1 MVRRSSRVA
10 KIAATTT
17 KNENKNEK
25 KKKPSRKKNKKKKKK
40 TNVAEPIVQRGAW
53 ILNKPEFR
61 TSLTSTLSPMN
72 EVVDEEGDSFP
83 SSNKKLRRL
92 ISNATK
98 NVYGKSLFF
107 QNNDNSNS
115 DSSDSD
121 DNEEDDSNKIVDNST
136 AKLLKKSNFALHNGG
151 GSSSSSN
158 SSSSNSISNY
168 NNDEYSISNNNYKKR
183 NKLPHDVT
191 RQFVTPK
198 MTPEI
203 QRDLEVIKMRSFAD
217 PKRFYK
223 KSDSRRE
230 LPKEFQLGTIIE
242 GNNEYKS
249 ARLTKKNR
257 KQTIADE
264 LYSDKRVRKYT
275 GRVFH
280 ETQRLNDN
288 RKKKKRR
295 K

>member
-98 NVYGKSLFF
+98 NVYGKMVL
-107 QNNDNSNS
+107 
-115 DSSDSD
+115 
-121 DNEEDDSNKIVDNST
+121 
-136 AKLLKKSNFALHNGG
+136 
-151 GSSSSSN
+151 
-158 SSSSNSISNY
+158 
-168 NNDEYSISNNNYKKR
+168 
-183 NKLPHDVT
+183 
-191 RQFVTPK
+191 
-198 MTPEI
+198 
-203 QRDLEVIKMRSFAD
+203 
-217 PKRFYK
+217 
-223 KSDSRRE
+223 
-230 LPKEFQLGTIIE
+230 
-242 GNNEYKS
+242 
-249 ARLTKKNR
+249 
-257 KQTIADE
+257 
-264 LYSDKRVRKYT
+264 
-275 GRVFH
+275 
-280 ETQRLNDN
+280 
-288 RKKKKRR
+288 
-295 K
+295 